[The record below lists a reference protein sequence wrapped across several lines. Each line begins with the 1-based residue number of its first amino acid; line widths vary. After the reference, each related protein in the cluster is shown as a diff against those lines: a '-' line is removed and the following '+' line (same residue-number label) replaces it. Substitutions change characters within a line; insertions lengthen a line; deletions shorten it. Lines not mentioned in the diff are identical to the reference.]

1 MVTSPPQLPAVL
13 PGISGETIFPVVTEE
28 YIFFLIEAEP
38 QAVVAVV
45 LKMSPVQP
53 VAFALKL

>member
-13 PGISGETIFPVVTEE
+13 PGIRGETIFPVAAEA
-28 YIFFLIEAEP
+28 YIFLLIEAEP
-38 QAVVAVV
+38 QADVAVV
-45 LKMSPVQP
+45 LKMLPVQP